1 MEEIFILRS
10 AETNEDN
17 PGFFF
22 KQLSKTP
29 GIKSQISM
37 FIATIQ
43 PGEHVPPHFH
53 PDGSEAM
60 IYNLSGSVEVKY
72 GQDLKKSVIVNTGDF
87 IYIPGN
93 VLHQVINLSATEPV
107 KSIIA
112 CNFDVIQEI
121 DYCL

>member
-1 MEEIFILRS
+1 MEEIFVLRS
-10 AETNEDN
+10 AETNEEK

-22 KQLSKTP
+22 EELSKKH
-29 GIKSQISM
+29 GIKSKISM

-43 PGEHVPPHFH
+43 PGEYVPPHYH

-60 IYNLSGSVEVKY
+60 IYNLSGSVEVKH
-72 GQDLKKSVIVNTGDF
+72 GEDLKNSVIVHPGDF

-93 VLHQVINLSATEPV
+93 VLHQVTNLSTTEPV

-121 DYCL
+121 DYC